1 MVFFSPFILLQ
12 MFFILLQMSYSVGQ
26 FPFPVTKNRQTS
38 PGGGKDKT
46 KEAAKSCLIP
56 ISTSNPKEEC
66 SVDVPLVA
74 CSNYCSPTKKR
85 CRYFFLL
92 YSKSLFQHYDKNEVT
107 LHVEKLFLKLIN
119 LGYDAQS
126 LLIAIEFMKMSHLE
140 AQNYLHI
147 QNQFGCIALILFVCL
162 FFILFCFVLLA
173 HLFVFSHWTN
183 ILQPP
188 LALPDVSKCRHYV
201 LIALIMTLKIK
212 LLTPQLQRG
221 QLSNLQWVKDT

>member
-85 CRYFFLL
+85 CRY
-92 YSKSLFQHYDKNEVT
+92 
-107 LHVEKLFLKLIN
+107 
-119 LGYDAQS
+119 DAQS

-140 AQNYLHI
+140 AQNYLRI
-147 QNQFGCIALILFVCL
+147 QNQFCCIALILFVCL
-162 FFILFCFVLLA
+162 FVFYFILFCFTC
-173 HLFVFSHWTN
+173 LFVCF
-183 ILQPP
+183 
-188 LALPDVSKCRHYV
+188 
-201 LIALIMTLKIK
+201 
-212 LLTPQLQRG
+212 
-221 QLSNLQWVKDT
+221 LSLDQYFAASSGSA